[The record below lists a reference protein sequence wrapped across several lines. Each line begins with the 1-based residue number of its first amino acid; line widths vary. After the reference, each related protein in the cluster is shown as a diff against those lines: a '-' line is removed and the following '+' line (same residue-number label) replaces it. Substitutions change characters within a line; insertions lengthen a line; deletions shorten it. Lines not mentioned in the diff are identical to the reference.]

1 VNIRISKYLSSAGIC
16 SRRDAEKLIVE
27 KKIKINYQVCLHPSH
42 KVSNLDII
50 KVNNKIVKKAKIIP
64 KDVIDKLL
72 ILKGSSSSLSKSLR
86 AEPKEDSSL
95 DLL

>member
-1 VNIRISKYLSSAGIC
+1 MK
-16 SRRDAEKLIVE
+16 SRLKVTSFPLEKGLP
-27 KKIKINYQVCLHPSH
+27 IKIL
-42 KVSNLDII
+42 IEG
-50 KVNNKIVKKAKIIP
+50 NKNVKKAKIIP

-86 AEPKEDSSL
+86 AEPWEDSSL

>member
-1 VNIRISKYLSSAGIC
+1 M
-16 SRRDAEKLIVE
+16 LIE
-27 KKIKINYQVCLHPSH
+27 GNE
-42 KVSNLDII
+42 
-50 KVNNKIVKKAKIIP
+50 IVKKAKIKP

-86 AEPKEDSSL
+86 AETREGSSL

>member
-1 VNIRISKYLSSAGIC
+1 MENGLP
-16 SRRDAEKLIVE
+16 
-27 KKIKINYQVCLHPSH
+27 IKILSEG
-42 KVSNLDII
+42 
-50 KVNNKIVKKAKIIP
+50 NKNVKRARINP

-86 AEPKEDSSL
+86 AEPRGDSSL

>member
-1 VNIRISKYLSSAGIC
+1 MILIEGNKNV
-16 SRRDAEKLIVE
+16 RR
-27 KKIKINYQVCLHPSH
+27 
-42 KVSNLDII
+42 
-50 KVNNKIVKKAKIIP
+50 AKIIP

-86 AEPKEDSSL
+86 AEPSEDSSL